1 MTIKNSNKVQ
11 KFKVESDY
19 YIGYGANLKKLRGV
33 KKKIFTQWA
42 VSRDHAVRLVEIKN
56 PEIDS
61 YSLSTGW
68 ISRAIR
74 IN

>member
-1 MTIKNSNKVQ
+1 MTIANKNKVQ
-11 KFKVESDY
+11 KFRVESAY
-19 YIGYGANLKKLRGV
+19 YVGYGANLRRLRGV
-33 KKKIFTQWA
+33 KKKIFTQWG
-42 VSRDHAVRLVEIKN
+42 VSIGHAVRLVEIKN